1 MTHPL
6 QAIAYLSTASRTFQ
20 PNDIEAMLGS
30 ARLFN
35 ELAGVTGAL
44 LLHGSTFFQYI
55 EGPPTGLQEGY
66 GRIQRSSLHSGIIEL
81 FNQPV
86 QQREFGEWYMGFAD
100 APPSLLLRLEQSR
113 WASLLED
120 RADQDTPGEGLA
132 LLLEFWRSARR
143 YYPGPAC

>member
-1 MTHPL
+1 
-6 QAIAYLSTASRTFQ
+6 
-20 PNDIEAMLGS
+20 
-30 ARLFN
+30 
-35 ELAGVTGAL
+35 
-44 LLHGSTFFQYI
+44 
-55 EGPPTGLQEGY
+55 
-66 GRIQRSSLHSGIIEL
+66 
-81 FNQPV
+81 
-86 QQREFGEWYMGFAD
+86 MGFAD